1 MVTVTRAR
9 LCSCP
14 IILSL
19 AFAFAASAQTAYTT
33 QDVNVHAGPSKDYP
47 LVAWLRPGTQV
58 AVAGCLSTWTWCD
71 VIVGPN
77 RGWVY
82 ARYLAYPFQN
92 QNVPIISGGAML
104 GLPVITFS
112 IVPYW
117 DSYYRGRPWYGNR
130 PHWQYRPPPSVRPP
144 APPPPR
150 PKPPPP
156 GIRPPPQ
163 AKPPPPGSKP
173 PSGPKPPSEG
183 TPPPSPKP
191 PTGGRPPPGTKPVTQ
206 PSPAQP
212 Q

>member
-1 MVTVTRAR
+1 MATVTRAR

-19 AFAFAASAQTAYTT
+19 ALALAASAQTAYTT

-71 VIVGPN
+71 VVVGPN

-82 ARYLAYPFQN
+82 ARYLAYPYQN
-92 QNVPIISGGAML
+92 QNVPIISGGASL
-104 GLPVITFS
+104 GLPIVTFS

-117 DSYYRGRPWYGNR
+117 NSYYRGRPWYGNR
-130 PHWQYRPPPSVRPP
+130 PHWQYRPPPSVSPP
-144 APPPPR
+144 SPPR

-163 AKPPPPGSKP
+163 PKPPPSGTRP
-173 PSGPKPPSEG
+173 PPKPKPPSEG
-183 TPPPSPKP
+183 APPPRPNP
-191 PTGGRPPPGTKPVTQ
+191 PSGGRPPPGTKPVPQ
-206 PSPAQP
+206 PSPAQ
-212 Q
+212 QQ

>member
-1 MVTVTRAR
+1 MVTMTRAR

-14 IILSL
+14 IFLGLALSL
-19 AFAFAASAQTAYTT
+19 AAFAQTALTT

-82 ARYLAYPFQN
+82 ARYLAYLYQN

-104 GLPVITFS
+104 GLPIVTFS

-144 APPPPR
+144 PPPPCDRSRHRREFGRRHSRSR
-150 PKPPPP
+150 PLEP
-156 GIRPPPQ
+156 GRRRNQNRHRKGRRLHDPIR
-163 AKPPPPGSKP
+163 
-173 PSGPKPPSEG
+173 
-183 TPPPSPKP
+183 
-191 PTGGRPPPGTKPVTQ
+191 RPAAGHLKER
-206 PSPAQP
+206 SL
-212 Q
+212 